1 MCAEKKKKFSDIIN
15 GAGGLRRRVI
25 WRHILLRFGMIMT
38 ANSAGC

>member
-25 WRHILLRFGMIMT
+25 WRHILWFGMIMT
-38 ANSAGC
+38 ANFAGC